1 MSLLTV
7 LTYVAIFALVAA
19 VAVTLLTVVVLLRR
33 IRETAGLILFGVRA
47 IAERARP
54 VGPVVAEIN
63 GDLTA
68 VQAALHGLMEKAGLE
83 KKEDEEAP
91 DIVEP
96 PEDSRASGSA
106 QPAGAVVSPAGDVM
120 TGGNDDA

>member
-19 VAVTLLTVVVLLRR
+19 VAVTLVTVVVLLRR

-47 IAERARP
+47 IAERAKP

-68 VQAALHGLMEKAGLE
+68 VQAALHGLIEKAGLE
-83 KKEDEEAP
+83 KEDEEAP

-96 PEDSRASGSA
+96 PEDSRASSSA
-106 QPAGAVVSPAGDVM
+106 QPAGAVVSPAGDVI